1 MAQSDQRQAA
11 SIAVAPFDR
20 RPLARDQALIAN
32 LFLEDVIAELARTPD
47 FEVLAGRTSL
57 ALSPEELEPRRMA
70 QTYGVTHLLDSS
82 VRPGPEGL
90 QVKANLIETATGRM
104 VWGHRYE
111 VPLRQ
116 AASVQEDIAA
126 HVANHMSA
134 RLSLDRLTR
143 IRSRP
148 LNSLAAYDCWLRG
161 HERLRR
167 STPADDEAAR
177 KLFQRALSID
187 PSYAR
192 AYAGLSL
199 THFKRWNW
207 RRRTPQEE
215 DDDRLSMDY
224 ARKAE
229 DLDEADPVV
238 QVVLGRLHVYRRNY
252 GQGRR
257 HLERM
262 LTLSPNHAD
271 GLMQTAPLW
280 AYLGETERALEMAAK
295 AFRLNPLH
303 DAWYYFISFIPHFLG
318 RRLETGL
325 AILERAPPHMI
336 FEQSAFMAASYAHL
350 GRLDEARAQ
359 IGPFLEEYRRSIL
372 GGREP
377 EPGEAL
383 EHILHANPFS
393 RPEDVDF
400 LREGLKLAGF
410 DDRRHAPSPRP
421 GVVSTEAARFAR
433 GGDLWSAAFS
443 GRTAQFPDMKG
454 CGDLAL
460 LLAAPRERIHCMEIA
475 GRVAESDSGVVMDAR
490 ARADCQRAIRDLQ
503 EEQAEAE
510 RDNDFARAERIGE
523 ELDALIEQLSAAL
536 GLGGRGRK
544 LGDPAEKAR
553 TAVTWR
559 IRSAI
564 KKIGAVHPELG
575 RHLDASI
582 RTGSFCVYAPETP
595 VRWVT

>member
-1 MAQSDQRQAA
+1 MGELGQRQAA
-11 SIAVAPFDR
+11 SIAVAPFDQ

-57 ALSPEELEPRRMA
+57 SLSPEDLEPRRMA
-70 QTYGVTHLLDSS
+70 ATFGVTHLLDTS
-82 VRPGPEGL
+82 VWPTGEGL
-90 QVKANLIETATGRM
+90 QVKANLIETAGGRM
-104 VWGHRYE
+104 VWGARYD

-116 AASVQEDIAA
+116 AASVHEDIAA
-126 HVANHMSA
+126 HVANH
-134 RLSLDRLTR
+134 LSTRLTHERLAR

-148 LNSLAAYDCWLRG
+148 LANLAAYDCWLRG

-167 STPADDEAAR
+167 STREDDEAAR
-177 KLFQRALSID
+177 KLFQRALAID

-192 AYAGLSL
+192 AYSGLSL

-207 RRRTPQEE
+207 RRRTAQEE
-215 DDDRLSMDY
+215 EDDRLSKDY
-224 ARKAE
+224 ALKAE
-229 DLDEADPVV
+229 EVDEADPVV
-238 QVVLGRLHVYRRNY
+238 QIVLGRMHIYRRNF

-257 HLERM
+257 HLERA
-262 LTLSPNHAD
+262 LTLAPNHAD
-271 GLMQTAPLW
+271 VLMQTAQLW
-280 AYLGETERALEMAAK
+280 SYLGEVEAGLEMVAK

-303 DAWYYFISFIPHFLG
+303 DGWYYFMSFIPFFVA
-318 RRLETGL
+318 R
-325 AILERAPPHMI
+325 
-336 FEQSAFMAASYAHL
+336 
-350 GRLDEARAQ
+350 RLDEAAAMMRQSPRHMLFEESALLAVCCAHLGQ
-359 IGPFLEEYRRSIL
+359 LEEARSHIGDFLEEYQRGIL

-383 EHILHANPFS
+383 EQLLDSNPFS
-393 RPEDVDF
+393 RSEDTDF
-400 LREGLKLAGF
+400 MVEGLRLAGLN
-410 DDRRHAPSPRP
+410 DGRRRTPPAR
-421 GVVSTEAARFAR
+421 STEASARFTRA
-433 GGDLWSAAFS
+433 GSLWSATFA

-475 GRVAESDSGVVMDAR
+475 GRVAEGDGGAVMDAR

-510 RDNDFARAERIGE
+510 RDNDFARAERLGE
-523 ELDALIEQLSAAL
+523 ELDRLIEQLSAAL

-564 KKIGAVHPELG
+564 RKIAAAHPELG

-582 RTGSFCVYAPETP
+582 RTGAFCTYAPEAP
-595 VRWVT
+595 VRWTT